1 MLLKDAEKPHLRLS
15 SQSLERTA
23 DNEVDSP
30 RPSPLTPNSFG
41 RPGETDTFSFLA
53 RPVMFAVLHME

>member
-1 MLLKDAEKPHLRLS
+1 MLLKDAETPPLPLT

-30 RPSPLTPNSFG
+30 PTPPTPNAIG
-41 RPGETDTFSFLA
+41 RPGETDTFSF
-53 RPVMFAVLHME
+53 